1 MSLERELTA
10 LGPSLD
16 WPETPN
22 VTASVMARIAVVEP
36 RPAPR
41 RRLALGLAVALA
53 AILAV
58 LAVPPARSAIFDWL
72 GIGGAQIVQVDEL
85 PSVPAVPNLDLLGQ
99 VVSLDEA
106 QARAGFAF
114 AGPPDGEPDPDEI
127 RVVRRSRVSYVW
139 RDSDGIR
146 LLITQFPGAAADP
159 RLLKKVVVKK
169 AVVKKVVGG
178 GTTTE
183 QFEIDGDP
191 AVWLR
196 GGPHVVYVLAPGG
209 YVREDTGWLAGN
221 TLLVDRDGITIRIE
235 GALRRKDAVELVRAM
250 R

>member
-1 MSLERELTA
+1 MSLEHELTA

-22 VTASVMARIAVVEP
+22 VTAAVAAQIKAVET
-36 RPAPR
+36 RRAPR
-41 RRLALGLAVALA
+41 RRLALALAVALA
-53 AILAV
+53 AILAALV
-58 LAVPPARSAIFDWL
+58 VPPARTAIFDWL

-85 PSVPAVPNLDLLGQ
+85 PSVPGAPNLDLLGE

-106 QARAGFAF
+106 RAQVDFAF
-114 AGPPDGEPDPDEI
+114 AEPPDGEPDPDEI
-127 RVVRRSRVSYVW
+127 RVVRSSRVSYVW
-139 RDSDGIR
+139 RDPDGIQ
-146 LLITQFPGAAADP
+146 LLITQFPGTAAHPA
-159 RLLKKVVVKK
+159 LLKKVVVKK
-169 AVVKKVVGG
+169 VVGRE
-178 GTTTE
+178 TTTE
-183 QFEIDGDP
+183 QFGIDGDR

-209 YVREDTGWLAGN
+209 FVREDAGWLAGN
-221 TLLVDRDGITIRIE
+221 TLLVDRDGVTVRIE

>member
-22 VTASVMARIAVVEP
+22 VTASVAARIAAVGP
-36 RPAPR
+36 RRAPR
-41 RRLALGLAVALA
+41 RRLALALAVALA

-58 LAVPPARSAIFDWL
+58 LAVPPARTAVFDWL

-85 PSVPAVPNLDLLGQ
+85 PPVPALPNLDLLGE

-106 QARAGFAF
+106 RAHAGFAF
-114 AGPPDGEPDPDEI
+114 AEPPDGGPEPDEI

-146 LLITQFPGAAADP
+146 LLITQFPGTAADP

-169 AVVKKVVGG
+169 VVAG

-183 QFEIDGDP
+183 QFGIDGDP

-209 YVREDTGWLAGN
+209 FVREDAGWLAGN
-221 TLLVDRDGITIRIE
+221 TLLVDRDGVTVRIE
-235 GALRRKDAVELVRAM
+235 GALTRKDAVELVRAM

>member
-22 VTASVMARIAVVEP
+22 VTAAVAARITAVEP
-36 RPAPR
+36 GRAPR
-41 RRLALGLAVALA
+41 RRLALALAVALA

-85 PSVPAVPNLDLLGQ
+85 PPVPAAPNLDLLGV

-106 QARAGFAF
+106 RARADFAF
-114 AGPPDGEPDPDEI
+114 AEPPDGEPDPDEI
-127 RVVRRSRVSYVW
+127 RVARQSRVSYVW
-139 RDSDGIR
+139 RDSDGVR
-146 LLITQFPGAAADP
+146 LLITQFPGIAADP
-159 RLLKKVVVKK
+159 RLLKKL
-169 AVVKKVVGG
+169 VVKKVVDGA
-178 GTTTE
+178 TTTE
-183 QFEIDGDP
+183 QFRIDGDP

-209 YVREDTGWLAGN
+209 FVREDAGWLAGN
-221 TLLVDRDGITIRIE
+221 TLLVDRDGVTVRIE
-235 GALRRKDAVELVRAM
+235 GALRRKDTVELVRAM

>member
-1 MSLERELTA
+1 MSLERELSA
-10 LGPSLD
+10 LVPSLD

-22 VTASVMARIAVVEP
+22 VTAAVAARIAAVEP
-36 RPAPR
+36 RRAPR

-58 LAVPPARSAIFDWL
+58 LAVPPARTAILDWL

-85 PSVPAVPNLDLLGQ
+85 PPVPAVPNLDLLGE
-99 VVSLDEA
+99 VVSLDQA
-106 QARAGFAF
+106 RARAGFAF
-114 AGPPDGEPDPDEI
+114 AASPDGEPAPHEI

-139 RDSDGIR
+139 RGADGIR
-146 LLITQFPGAAADP
+146 LLITQFPGTAADP
-159 RLLKKVVVKK
+159 GLLKKR
-169 AVVKKVVGG
+169 VVKKVVGG
-178 GTTTE
+178 ATTTE
-183 QFEIDGDP
+183 QFGIDGHR

-209 YVREDTGWLAGN
+209 SVREDAGWLAGN
-221 TLLVDRDGITIRIE
+221 TLLVDRDGVTVRVE
-235 GALRRKDAVELVRAM
+235 GALRRRDAVALVRAM

>member
-22 VTASVMARIAVVEP
+22 VTAAVAARITAVEP
-36 RPAPR
+36 RRAPR
-41 RRLALGLAVALA
+41 RRLALALAVALA

-85 PSVPAVPNLDLLGQ
+85 PPVPAVPNLDLLGA
-99 VVSLDEA
+99 VVALDEA
-106 QARAGFAF
+106 RARADFAF
-114 AGPPDGEPDPDEI
+114 VEPPDGEPDPDEI
-127 RVVRRSRVSYVW
+127 RVVRQSRVSYVW

-146 LLITQFPGAAADP
+146 LLITQFPGTAADP
-159 RLLKKVVVKK
+159 GLLKKL
-169 AVVKKVVGG
+169 VVKKVVGG
-178 GTTTE
+178 ATTTE
-183 QFEIDGDP
+183 QFQIDGDR

-209 YVREDTGWLAGN
+209 FVREDAGWLAGN
-221 TLLVDRDGITIRIE
+221 TLLVDRDGVTVRIE
-235 GALRRKDAVELVRAM
+235 GALQRKDAVELVRAM